1 MGLFSIWSST
11 NVRNYFLTN
20 GGGPV
25 DEQIQQMLRTIRQH
39 LDMDVGFIA
48 EFRDGRRF
56 FRHVDASQPA
66 ASVKVGGSDPLEA
79 SYCHFVVSGA
89 FPELMQDAAQV
100 PVAAAMPVTRALPVG
115 AHLSVPIRLP
125 DGDIY
130 GTFCCFSHKSDRSL
144 NKRDLALL
152 KVFADVAGGLLHV
165 QAKAEKERK
174 EKTSRIERL
183 IEMRDLSIA
192 YQPIYRLSD
201 DSLASFEALSRF
213 SAPPARSPDQWFAEA
228 AEVELGVEL
237 ELLAAQEAC
246 LALLALSADIA
257 LAVNLSPQSILDPRF
272 SALFKNLPV
281 DRLVLEVTEHA
292 VIESYPEMDRVLAS
306 LRQRGLRLAVDDAG
320 AGHSSF
326 RHVLDLKPDLVKLDM
341 SLTRDIH
348 SDPARRALAEAL
360 TSFGRAMGCQIVAEG
375 VETDL
380 ELEALRD
387 IGVTKVQGYL
397 VGRPMSLKEATTLP
411 PFLAGRK
418 RLGSVRRAKTDVKSI

>member
-66 ASVKVGGSDPLEA
+66 TSVKVGGSDPLEA

-100 PVAAAMPVTRALPVG
+100 PV